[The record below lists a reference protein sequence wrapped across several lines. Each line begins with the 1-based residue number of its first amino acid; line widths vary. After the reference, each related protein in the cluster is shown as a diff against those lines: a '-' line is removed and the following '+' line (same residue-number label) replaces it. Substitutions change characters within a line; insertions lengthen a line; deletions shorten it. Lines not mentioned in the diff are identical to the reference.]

1 MSRVAPASSR
11 PRVRLHLT
19 VWVLVTLA
27 GLVAA
32 TQLFDQLSSSLDP
45 AESSEAERTEARLV
59 ALTGTDGHVAVL
71 VDGDPSDPPLAASIA
86 TAADTID
93 QSVGVRSVA
102 AYPGTESD
110 LLVADDRA
118 SSLIVVGL
126 DDGLDD
132 DTEELL
138 LAEIATITE
147 RHLGDRARIAGS
159 ATVDAELGDTAER
172 DLVRADLLALP
183 VVMALLG
190 LALRSWRAA
199 AMGGIVVAVTITGSL
214 AALYALAQLTEVSV
228 FAVNVVSMFAIGL
241 TVDYCL
247 LMIGRYRIERAAGH
261 DHAVAVSTVRSKGGK
276 VVTFSGLT
284 VSVALAG
291 LIAFREPVLRS
302 LAYGGIA
309 ATLIAVAAAR
319 TLLPILIDR
328 WGHRIPTAPPAQL
341 ADHGALARLAAVVQ
355 RHAAAATVG
364 SLAVLAVLALPLAH
378 LDFTGLDVRSLPA
391 GSTTRTVSE
400 TISARYPAL
409 RAEPLSVL
417 IEPTPNTGALD
428 TYLASINQLPTI
440 AATSVTALGDATLI
454 EVVPDTTAGDQVAQ
468 DLVADL
474 RAIPAPDNTQVGVTG
489 EAAEDVDLVESIGSR
504 LALALAIAIGGTLLL
519 LFAFTGSL
527 LIPLKAVA
535 VTIASLAAS
544 LGVLVFV
551 FQDGHGAGLAGY
563 TPLGG
568 LDAIILLVAGTFA
581 FGLSTDYEVFLLGA
595 ILEEHRAGTPTNTAV
610 ARGLQRSGRIITT
623 AAGLILVV
631 FLGFAA
637 GDLAIVK
644 QLGVGLAIAVVLDAT
659 LVRLILVPATMTLA
673 GRANWWSPPTLTRIH
688 RRLAIG
694 HP

>member
-1 MSRVAPASSR
+1 M
-11 PRVRLHLT
+11 
-19 VWVLVTLA
+19 WVLVALA
-27 GLVAA
+27 GLVAT

-45 AESSEAERTEARLV
+45 AASSEAELTEARLV

-71 VDGDPSDPPLAASIA
+71 VDGDPSDPHLSASIA
-86 TAADTID
+86 TAAAGID
-93 QSVGVRSVA
+93 QTAGVRSVA
-102 AYPGTESD
+102 AHPGTGSD
-110 LLVADDRA
+110 LLVADDRS
-118 SSLIVVGL
+118 SSLIIVGL
-126 DDGLDD
+126 DAGLND
-132 DTEELL
+132 DTEERL

-159 ATVDAELGDTAER
+159 ATVDAELGDTAEH

-214 AALYALAQLTEVSV
+214 AALYALSQLTEVSV

-247 LMIGRYRIERAAGH
+247 LTIGRYRTERASGH
-261 DHAVAVSTVRSKGGK
+261 DHAVAVSTVRGQAGK

-291 LIAFREPVLRS
+291 LVAFREPVLRS
-302 LAYGGIA
+302 LAYGGIS

-328 WGHRIPTAPPAQL
+328 WGHRIPAAPPAQL
-341 ADHGALARLAAVVQ
+341 ADHGALARLAGVVQ
-355 RHAAAATVG
+355 RHAIAATVG
-364 SLAVLAVLALPLAH
+364 SLAVLAFLALPLAH
-378 LDFTGLDVRSLPA
+378 LDFTGLDVRSLPS

-400 TISARYPAL
+400 TISTHYPTL
-409 RAEPLSVL
+409 RAEPLTVL
-417 IEPTPNTGALD
+417 IEPTPTAGELD
-428 TYLASINQLPTI
+428 TYRSSINDLPRI
-440 AATSVTALGDATLI
+440 SATSVTALGDTTLI
-454 EVVPDTTAGDQVAQ
+454 EVVPDTASSDQAAQ
-468 DLVADL
+468 ALVADL
-474 RAIPAPDNTQVGVTG
+474 RAIPAPANTQVRVTG
-489 EAAEDVDLVESIGSR
+489 EAAEDVDLVDSIASR
-504 LALALAIAIGGTLLL
+504 LALALAIAIGGTLAL
-519 LFAFTGSL
+519 LFAFTGSI

-568 LDAIILLVAGTFA
+568 LDAIALLVAGTFA

-595 ILEEHRAGTPTNTAV
+595 ILEERRAGTPTNIAV

-673 GRANWWSPPTLTRIH
+673 GRANWWSPPPVARLH